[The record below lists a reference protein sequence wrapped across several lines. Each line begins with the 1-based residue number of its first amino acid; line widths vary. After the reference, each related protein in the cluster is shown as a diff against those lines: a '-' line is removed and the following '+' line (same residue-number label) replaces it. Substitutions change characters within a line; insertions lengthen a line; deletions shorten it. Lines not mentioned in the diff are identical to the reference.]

1 MSDPADDPLNDACAD
16 NRRNHYRVLHVQPE
30 APIEVIKAS
39 YRTLML
45 QLRTHPDLGGRH
57 SEAAMINAAWHVLS
71 DPQRR
76 ADYDAG
82 LRRQTEAA
90 RGALDAVD
98 GPAAAG
104 TPRGAGSRAPADG
117 FQPFAARR
125 AQAAYGR
132 SATGA
137 GPAPGSGAGAGTGA
151 DTAAGPGGAAQPGA
165 RPGAARASATGSA
178 DDRADVAGGSTS
190 RPPEEGAADAPAGS
204 RSAAWP
210 APWPARGDGGEGG
223 GLRLSP
229 LPPRHVC
236 PLCSHANLLA
246 LRPDSRCARCQ
257 APLAPL
263 PQPGR
268 QGQELFGR
276 RDAVRRDQGH
286 VASLHIGWPSPALPV
301 RWRDLSLTG
310 ASVYVPQPVEPGR
323 RVWLLDQALEAV
335 AEVVGCRP
343 QGSLQV
349 LHLRLLSAVM
359 LQSTGVF
366 VSAQA

>member
-1 MSDPADDPLNDACAD
+1 MSDPPDDPLNDACAD

-57 SEAAMINAAWHVLS
+57 TEAAMVNAAWHVLS
-71 DPQRR
+71 DPLRR
-76 ADYDAG
+76 ADYDAR

-90 RGALDAVD
+90 RGALDAQD
-98 GPAAAG
+98 DPGGHAG
-104 TPRGAGSRAPADG
+104 ASARGASRRAPTDG

-125 AQAAYGR
+125 AQAAYGQ
-132 SATGA
+132 AGPGA
-137 GPAPGSGAGAGTGA
+137 GPAAGPAAASGAGSGPGA
-151 DTAAGPGGAAQPGA
+151 DPPPGA
-165 RPGAARASATGSA
+165 RADAAANASAAASSAEATGAASTPAGRRPDDASA
-178 DDRADVAGGSTS
+178 DDH
-190 RPPEEGAADAPAGS
+190 PGS
-204 RSAAWP
+204 RSSAWP
-210 APWPARGDGGEGG
+210 VPWPERGDGS

-236 PLCSHANLLA
+236 PLCGHANLLT

-286 VASLHIGWPSPALPV
+286 VASLHVGWPAPALPV

-310 ASVYVPQPVEPGR
+310 ASVYVPQPIEPGQ